1 MCFVVKVV
9 SHYKI
14 FIDFEVVV
22 YEGIVREKPS
32 SKEEA
37 WNFIKGLLQRQ
48 LSIFFPLLKPQ
59 MDM

>member
-37 WNFIKGLLQRQ
+37 WKFIKGLLQRQ